1 MITVLYMY
9 KTVYS
14 GVFKGRGACYLQ
26 LTLKWFR
33 KKNMRERLRE
43 RENNKTNGGE
53 CKQWRPEECKQLE
66 KDYMEIPSVLFLQ
79 LFCRFQGN
87 LK

>member
-1 MITVLYMY
+1 MLSPT
-9 KTVYS
+9 YS
-14 GVFKGRGACYLQ
+14 QMVQKEEYE
-26 LTLKWFR
+26 R
-33 KKNMRERLRE
+33 KIERE

-66 KDYMEIPSVLFLQ
+66 KDYMEIPSVLFLR